1 MQLVIEQ
8 EKKAGSLIVCHQVS
22 SAFIPLQMCT
32 AQGPSLQVQKKT
44 SLDLVYQCPP
54 DLFPYNGEQWKH
66 GNDNGLYD
74 RYTLYSHKL

>member
-1 MQLVIEQ
+1 
-8 EKKAGSLIVCHQVS
+8 
-22 SAFIPLQMCT
+22 MCT

-66 GNDNGLYD
+66 GNDNGLKD